1 MQSLAKTI
9 GGRSE
14 RIKEVRHAMRCPLH
28 RNSPLPARRAGRSIS
43 LSLLGLSLFA
53 LAACSPPVETR
64 GNPPDPVILGEVTPG
79 QTTKDQVEALL
90 GTPSSVAPFSKN
102 TWYYIGQKT
111 ERFAFFNPEVLD
123 QQVVAVIFDDKG
135 TVTEIR
141 RFNQKDGKDV
151 EVVERETPTRGKE
164 LTFARALLG
173 TLGILG
179 RDSLNSGS
187 GYTKEGK

>member
-1 MQSLAKTI
+1 MFPWSA
-9 GGRSE
+9 
-14 RIKEVRHAMRCPLH
+14 V
-28 RNSPLPARRAGRSIS
+28 RAG
-43 LSLLGLSLFA
+43 LPVSLLVLFT
-53 LAACSPPVETR
+53 LAACAPPVETH
-64 GNPPDPVILGEVTPG
+64 GNPPDPVILAEVTPG
-79 QTTKDQVEALL
+79 KTTKDQVEALL

-123 QQVVAVIFDDKG
+123 QQVVAVVFDDKG

-141 RFNQKDGKDV
+141 RFTQKDGKEV

-179 RDSLNSGS
+179 RDTLNSSGGYQKDGS
-187 GYTKEGK
+187 K